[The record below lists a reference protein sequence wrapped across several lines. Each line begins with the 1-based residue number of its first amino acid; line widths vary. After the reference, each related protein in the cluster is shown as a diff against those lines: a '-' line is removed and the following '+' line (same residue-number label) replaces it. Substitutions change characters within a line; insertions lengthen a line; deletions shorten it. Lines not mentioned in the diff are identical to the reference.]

1 MTTSGTLYEFAFRG
15 LLAEEAL
22 DKAGRVHKNLIGSQD
37 KLIAER
43 LALDLLDEGFVAEAR
58 QMAVVYTAIAAF
70 ENSTRKLISTVL
82 LEHMKENWWE
92 QGVSEKIRKRAESR
106 RADEEKVKWHTPRGE
121 SPINYSELGDLATI
135 IRNNWPLFEPYI
147 RSIEWTTSVFEVI
160 ERSRNVIMHS
170 GRLELEDVERVGV
183 NIRDW
188 IKQVGA

>member
-1 MTTSGTLYEFAFRG
+1 MTTPASIYEFVFRG

-22 DKAGRVHKNLIGSQD
+22 DKSGRVHKNLTGAQD
-37 KLIAER
+37 RLIAER
-43 LALDLLDEGFVAEAR
+43 LALDLLDESFVAEAR
-58 QMAVVYTAIAAF
+58 QMAVVYTAVTAF

-82 LEHMKENWWE
+82 LEHLKESWWE
-92 QGVSEKIRKRAESR
+92 QGVSEKIRKKAECRRAE
-106 RADEEKVKWHTPRGE
+106 EEKVKWHTPRGE

-135 IRNNWPLFEPYI
+135 IRNNWSLFEPYI
-147 RSIEWTTSVFEVI
+147 PSIEWATSVFDVI

-170 GRLELEDVERVGV
+170 GRLELEDIERVGV

>member
-1 MTTSGTLYEFAFRG
+1 MSTSGALYEFAFRG

-22 DKAGRVHKNLIGSQD
+22 DKAGRVHKNLTGAQD

-82 LEHMKENWWE
+82 LEQLKENWWE
-92 QGVSEKIRKRAESR
+92 QGVSEKIRKKAESR
-106 RADEEKVKWHTPRGE
+106 RADEEKVKWHAPRGE

-135 IRNNWPLFEPYI
+135 IRNNWSIFEPYI
-147 RSIEWTTSVFEVI
+147 RSIEWATSVFEVI